1 MPPQQPDSPLPD
13 LLQFRPW
20 PPWDPVPWWIL
31 RYLDER
37 VVRDLAVVQLEAH
50 RAVLEVQMKSIE
62 RTLGVLKGGR

>member
-62 RTLGVLKGGR
+62 RTLGVLKAGR